1 MNVASSSW
9 RGIQVSSCL
18 STIKHW
24 RLKGDSPQRVENEL
38 SNGRSLIALPI
49 SLLNRGL
56 WQNLLRG
63 ETINHSSLGFR
74 SLSAVPLC
82 SSSIMGRDKD
92 ALSQSGKPLQGKLR
106 GQKKW
111 SCSSF
116 SGRST
121 GLVGRMSYIGSFGW
135 RLCCPGVATVSPAG
149 LTAR

>member
-1 MNVASSSW
+1 MNLATSSC

-24 RLKGDSPQRVENEL
+24 RLKGDSPQRAENEL

-74 SLSAVPLC
+74 SLSSPLC

-92 ALSQSGKPLQGKLR
+92 ALFQSGKPLQGRLR
-106 GQKKW
+106 GQKEW

-116 SGRST
+116 SGGTTR
-121 GLVGRMSYIGSFGW
+121 LVDWMSYTGSVSQLMTVLPKSCGW
-135 RLCCPGVATVSPAG
+135 RLLA
-149 LTAR
+149 